1 MNITSLMKNIYVT
14 LTNDETFLRLLYYVP
29 TNQIDNPLDKNKQNI
44 LEMTPKKKSE
54 IINNTVYFMD
64 KKFELDAKKSFSRV
78 NFYLGERK
86 PERKYSSG
94 ARMLINNPQVSRQEI
109 IFDIYTNMEIHQ
121 IDMRLMSIWERINKL
136 LFRKNVDM
144 LTKLNFDY
152 GYSITKTPDGFIGYR
167 LVYYAIDSQSSGCD

>member
-14 LTNDETFLRLLYYVP
+14 LTTDETILRLLYYVP
-29 TNQIDNPLDKNKQNI
+29 VNQLDNPLDSNKENI
-44 LEMTPKKKSE
+44 LDKPPKEKSE
-54 IINNTVYFMD
+54 IINNVIYFMD
-64 KKFELDAKKSFSRV
+64 KKFELDPKKSFSRI

-94 ARMLINNPQVSRQEI
+94 ARMLISNPQVSRQEL

-121 IDMRLMSIWERINKL
+121 IDMRLMSIWERVNKL
-136 LFRKNVDM
+136 LFQKNVNT

-152 GYSITKTPDGFIGYR
+152 GYSINKTPDGFVGYR
-167 LVYYAIDSQSSGCD
+167 LIYYVVDSQSSGCD